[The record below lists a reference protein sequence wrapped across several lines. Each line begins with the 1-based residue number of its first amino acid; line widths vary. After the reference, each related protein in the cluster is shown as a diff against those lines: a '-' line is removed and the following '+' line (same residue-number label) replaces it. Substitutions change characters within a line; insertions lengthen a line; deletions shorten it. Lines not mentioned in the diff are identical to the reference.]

1 MKDAGLNQLY
11 RDRFTTCHRQYSLVC
26 PFMER
31 LVDLCEQP
39 GPDGRGTAGWLGA
52 IVSNAFMKREF
63 GTKLVEEFL
72 PKWDLT
78 HVLDTSGAFIPGHG
92 TPTVMLLMR
101 GRKPLG
107 ETVRAVMGIRGEP
120 TPPEDPAKGLV
131 WTEIVGLVDRADGK
145 GVVRQRE
152 RRRARAVREA
162 PVEPGWGWGGG
173 TKGPPR
179 GTCQWHPQER
189 GGGSQRL
196 RHDECGRGD
205 AGIAKGFRAAMRGGH
220 GLPTPRHR

>member
-11 RDRFTTCHRQYSLVC
+11 RDRFTTCKGKYSLVC
-26 PFMER
+26 PFTER

-63 GTKLVEEFL
+63 GSKLVEEFL

-78 HVLDTSGAFIPGHG
+78 HVLDTSGAYIPGHG

-120 TPPEDPAKGLV
+120 TPPEDPATGLV
-131 WTEIVGLVDRADGK
+131 WTEIVGLVDRTDGK
-145 GVVRQRE
+145 GSFVSVSNVERE
-152 RRRARAVREA
+152 RFAKH
-162 PVEPGWGWGGG
+162 PWSLGGG
-173 TKGPPR
+173 ELLRSAGLSHR
-179 GTCQWHPQER
+179 GEGFHA
-189 GGGSQRL
+189 
-196 RHDECGRGD
+196 GR
-205 AGIAKGFRAAMRGGH
+205 
-220 GLPTPRHR
+220 